1 MDKAIKIAQIIIT
14 ISQGVIL
21 TANEKDALSYLL
33 KDEFVNQS
41 GKKGC
46 SCRMN
51 FKTALIDWTICLH
64 YKGKIFCVNAYFN
77 HRTPHLG
84 FGID

>member
-1 MDKAIKIAQIIIT
+1 MAMKMMLFFW
-14 ISQGVIL
+14 S
-21 TANEKDALSYLL
+21 L
-33 KDEFVNQS
+33 KDDFVNQS
-41 GKKGC
+41 GEKGC

-77 HRTPHLG
+77 HRTPYLG

>member
-1 MDKAIKIAQIIIT
+1 MTMRKLRMMLLFFF
-14 ISQGVIL
+14 S
-21 TANEKDALSYLL
+21 L
-33 KDEFVNQS
+33 KDDFVNQS

-64 YKGKIFCVNAYFN
+64 YKGKIFCEVAFEYYPARDFHEFSLEQNLSLNNF
-77 HRTPHLG
+77 
-84 FGID
+84 F

>member
-1 MDKAIKIAQIIIT
+1 MDNAIKIAQIIIT

-21 TANEKDALSYLL
+21 YGNENDAFFFWSL
-33 KDEFVNQS
+33 KDDFVNQS
-41 GKKGC
+41 GEKGC

-64 YKGKIFCVNAYFN
+64 YKGKLFCVNAYFK
-77 HRTPHLG
+77 R
-84 FGID
+84 